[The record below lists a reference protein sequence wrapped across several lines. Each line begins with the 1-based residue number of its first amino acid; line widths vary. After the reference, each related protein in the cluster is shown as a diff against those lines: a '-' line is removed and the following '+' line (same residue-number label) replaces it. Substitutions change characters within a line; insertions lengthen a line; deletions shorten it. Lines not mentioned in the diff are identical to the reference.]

1 MTAPAALVFDGTGF
15 NQVELAQAKAAIGQA
30 PLVWIDAEGRS
41 PELDGL
47 LSALQLHPLTVEDV
61 FETGTTPKIEDFGKY
76 LYIRAHGVVVPAGGA
91 TRLEKEELDIV
102 LGPGWL
108 FTHHAPALKV
118 PAQVREGLLRSG
130 KPVDA
135 PRIAHLLLDRLV
147 DDALPAMDA
156 VDDALSVL
164 EKASLARVPRRTVV
178 SQVLALRS
186 ALHRFR
192 RTAVHQREMLLRLAR
207 GEFSAIPAEQ
217 LPFFRDVYDHSVR
230 LADLIDDARDLLGGV
245 LDAHLSMVSN
255 RLNEVMKVLTMTA
268 TVFLPI
274 SFIAGVY
281 GMNFDF
287 MPELHTKWGY
297 PAVLLAMA
305 LTAGGF
311 LWWFRKRGWME

>member
-1 MTAPAALVFDGTGF
+1 RRRAEELHASGRAIARPDPLRAHHRLRHRRAVLRRPGGQRRPVQLSRRRGPHLGQGLGRGGGNGLGVRTHRRHRGVSLVDARPPQRPEDEAQTEAAARPAGRSARLPRPRRGEEPARAAEDGRLPRHADEARSGEHRPVTAPAALVFDGTGF

-147 DDALPAMDA
+147 D
-156 VDDALSVL
+156 
-164 EKASLARVPRRTVV
+164 
-178 SQVLALRS
+178 
-186 ALHRFR
+186 
-192 RTAVHQREMLLRLAR
+192 
-207 GEFSAIPAEQ
+207 
-217 LPFFRDVYDHSVR
+217 
-230 LADLIDDARDLLGGV
+230 
-245 LDAHLSMVSN
+245 
-255 RLNEVMKVLTMTA
+255 
-268 TVFLPI
+268 
-274 SFIAGVY
+274 
-281 GMNFDF
+281 
-287 MPELHTKWGY
+287 
-297 PAVLLAMA
+297 
-305 LTAGGF
+305 
-311 LWWFRKRGWME
+311 